1 MPTCPNS
8 WLIIC
13 LVQTVKSQK
22 QTLVQHQ
29 ALPQLK
35 IHKIAWV
42 KSGSGSDEIITLT
55 ITDAVGN
62 VTTMSVPLG
71 DFKF

>member
-1 MPTCPNS
+1 MFGTNCDPDTSTCAS
-8 WLIIC
+8 SGTA
-13 LVQTVKSQK
+13 TVEGSQ
-22 QTLVQHQ
+22 
-29 ALPQLK
+29 
-35 IHKIAWV
+35 IYWV
-42 KSGSGSDEIITLT
+42 KTGSGSDEVITLT